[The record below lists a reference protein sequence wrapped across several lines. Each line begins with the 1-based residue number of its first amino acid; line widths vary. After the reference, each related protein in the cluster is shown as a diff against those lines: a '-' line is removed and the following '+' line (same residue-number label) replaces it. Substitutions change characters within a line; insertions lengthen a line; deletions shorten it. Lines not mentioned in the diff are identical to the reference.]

1 MVGSKLTECLY
12 LGADIYQ
19 QECGPHQDRGGDRH
33 FLYRRRNGSF
43 QDDDDDI
50 VEDDPSAFYSQY
62 SGNRSKITADT
73 DDIMNENES
82 RNSSNPQRRR
92 GDSRSRSRSASPT
105 SDYELGS
112 KAPKTPSTPFRSN
125 RRSDSKDKDTTPTR
139 RTAARTETTPTRAY
153 HRRHDSFDVA
163 PHGIRYDQGELPR
176 LHPVR
181 GKSAWEESLP
191 DATTEFEQLRNY
203 RLSLF
208 EKNGQI
214 NLPQTRAEQ
223 AGNSVQLDSF
233 SQSAVTTLT
242 RQLEPPVISPP
253 SSAVPLQL
261 EAPSA
266 QPNCPSYP
274 PWRRAPRE
282 LTSQTLSKEDE
293 DMRRELEETKKSLE
307 RARQDL
313 QHAQELASR
322 QQSDTTTWASQ
333 LTNEKLMVEAKLQ
346 DESRAKKE
354 LLEKIE
360 KMQEETAQLKSTLQL
375 AQQDAVHRSTNS
387 KPPRSSSRDLASL
400 HNNSPPSSANSRG
413 KSLERFKSPGRA
425 LADDMHEEGSPYS
438 SRDEEDPKESGSA
451 KRPYDSGAVLNLV
464 REVVR
469 GKSVSKTPPSK
480 SPTSVME
487 ERGDKTPELVEGSD
501 QRDALSTLGNTKGG
515 NEGSEPD
522 APYLSSRLISLRSEL
537 LDVRSQLAEADAARI
552 KAENRRADVEAINKE
567 IQSETRKLR
576 EEVRELKEL
585 VLGFKT
591 KESETERKYQLRVEM
606 VQKELTETKESAKQK
621 EKAKE
626 KLEEELTETLN
637 EADELRG
644 QVNCFMKELERT
656 QKESEQKILIS
667 DLEAKRLQDELRLMK
682 EKLSQ
687 TNSEIVQQASEHL
700 RKRQEIEAELEQTKE
715 TATALQRRVLFM
727 DDQLSQVE
735 SETEHLR
742 SKLAS
747 NDPQRPHASNTSP
760 QRLSTSW
767 RKSFVGMADTISRS
781 LSEGI
786 GDGPIIIPEAPQKDA
801 RSSVIDR
808 LRNSL
813 DHKSAG
819 DGKKS

>member
-1 MVGSKLTECLY
+1 
-12 LGADIYQ
+12 
-19 QECGPHQDRGGDRH
+19 
-33 FLYRRRNGSF
+33 
-43 QDDDDDI
+43 
-50 VEDDPSAFYSQY
+50 
-62 SGNRSKITADT
+62 
-73 DDIMNENES
+73 
-82 RNSSNPQRRR
+82 
-92 GDSRSRSRSASPT
+92 
-105 SDYELGS
+105 
-112 KAPKTPSTPFRSN
+112 
-125 RRSDSKDKDTTPTR
+125 
-139 RTAARTETTPTRAY
+139 
-153 HRRHDSFDVA
+153 
-163 PHGIRYDQGELPR
+163 
-176 LHPVR
+176 
-181 GKSAWEESLP
+181 
-191 DATTEFEQLRNY
+191 
-203 RLSLF
+203 
-208 EKNGQI
+208 
-214 NLPQTRAEQ
+214 
-223 AGNSVQLDSF
+223 
-233 SQSAVTTLT
+233 
-242 RQLEPPVISPP
+242 
-253 SSAVPLQL
+253 
-261 EAPSA
+261 
-266 QPNCPSYP
+266 
-274 PWRRAPRE
+274 
-282 LTSQTLSKEDE
+282 
-293 DMRRELEETKKSLE
+293 
-307 RARQDL
+307 
-313 QHAQELASR
+313 
-322 QQSDTTTWASQ
+322 
-333 LTNEKLMVEAKLQ
+333 
-346 DESRAKKE
+346 
-354 LLEKIE
+354 
-360 KMQEETAQLKSTLQL
+360 
-375 AQQDAVHRSTNS
+375 
-387 KPPRSSSRDLASL
+387 
-400 HNNSPPSSANSRG
+400 
-413 KSLERFKSPGRA
+413 
-425 LADDMHEEGSPYS
+425 
-438 SRDEEDPKESGSA
+438 
-451 KRPYDSGAVLNLV
+451 
-464 REVVR
+464 
-469 GKSVSKTPPSK
+469 
-480 SPTSVME
+480 ME